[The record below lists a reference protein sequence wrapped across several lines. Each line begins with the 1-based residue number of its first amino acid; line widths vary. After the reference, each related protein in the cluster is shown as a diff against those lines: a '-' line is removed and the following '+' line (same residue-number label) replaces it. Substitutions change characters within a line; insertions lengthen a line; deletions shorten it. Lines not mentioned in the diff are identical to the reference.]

1 MRDPHP
7 PPQWMYHSA
16 MPEYVSL
23 ANQRVAVP
31 SPPLD
36 VLQQRVLDW
45 LRTEAGFAQVY
56 TVNKDGYP
64 VGRTMAAPV
73 DDDFTIWM
81 VQRKVHKRIGQW
93 RRNPRTEVVWLGAP
107 APDSRNDSPHVYDL
121 NLAIPRAVF
130 IRGDAEFLDDATTVE
145 VFQRQTE
152 LHRSRG
158 WTKAPLRT
166 PENIVAELVGVRLR
180 PLQVRVE
187 GFGEG
192 AASFLWKP
200 EPGQ

>member
-1 MRDPHP
+1 MTD
-7 PPQWMYHSA
+7 YTA
-16 MPEYVSL
+16 L

-31 SPPLD
+31 TPPLED
-36 VLQQRVLDW
+36 LQRRVLDW

-73 DDDFTIWM
+73 DDGFTVWM

-93 RRNPRTEVVWLGAP
+93 RRNPRTEVMWVGAP
-107 APDSRNDSPHVYDL
+107 APDSRNESPHVYDL
-121 NLAIPRAVF
+121 DLAIPRAVF

-145 VFQRQTE
+145 VFQRQTA

-166 PENIVAELVGVRLR
+166 PENIVAELVGVKIR
-180 PLQVRVE
+180 PKQVRVE

-200 EPGQ
+200 EPQA